1 MDFSRF
7 RNVINEQQTIFDG
20 IKDKLDAKAFD
31 GICIEL
37 NKSLA
42 DISLVATVL
51 PVDAK
56 KELITILKSL
66 RNLAVDLSDYRKKF
80 DAPEEAE
87 DINVSDMLAEEVAS
101 ESHEVVNETPVSET
115 TSDISN
121 EPTNGANDLAGE
133 TQSLSNQNVKSLT
146 LTNPNLPK
154 NSNPFVMPNAA

>member
-7 RNVINEQQTIFDG
+7 RNVINEQQTVFDG

-31 GICIEL
+31 DICVEL

-42 DISLVATVL
+42 DISLVATVV

-80 DAPEEAE
+80 DTPEEAE
-87 DINVSDMLAEEVAS
+87 DKNVSNMLAEEVAS
-101 ESHEVVNETPVSET
+101 ESHEVVNETPVSEN

-121 EPTNGANDLAGE
+121 EPTNGVNDLAGE